1 MTTKLQAK
9 AIKAEIRKLERETR
23 ADTATTSKAITAIKR
38 QIAALA
44 KEKER
49 LIAAESSRIGKRDK
63 RIAILNGR
71 L

>member
-9 AIKAEIRKLERETR
+9 AIKAEIRKLERETL
-23 ADTATTSKAITAIKR
+23 ADTDTTIKAIAAIKR
-38 QIAALA
+38 QIAALT
-44 KEKER
+44 KEEGR
-49 LIAAESSRIGKRDK
+49 LIDAKFARIGKRNK

>member
-23 ADTATTSKAITAIKR
+23 ADTDTTIKAIAAIKR
-38 QIAALA
+38 QIAALT
-44 KEKER
+44 KEEGR
-49 LIAAESSRIGKRDK
+49 LIDAKFARIGKRNK